1 MKELYPHL
9 NPLRY
14 RKKVEVALE
23 EFRDLKNGQWYPMEK
38 IQNWFLFNEQFHA
51 ELYQFYYKQLWWN
64 EMEDGS
70 LVRLPELLGTSE
82 EIFCELYSKLDL
94 LLSYYN
100 YESEAG
106 NQVKLYEKARIKDDT
121 LRPWV
126 ERNKSFY
133 LDMQD
138 HYFHY
143 NSIVPTKGITLN
155 IQSEEIQVHP
165 KYFPNCFDLA
175 LILEHYNELQYFD
188 WTCDTSK
195 NYLTR

>member
-1 MKELYPHL
+1 

-23 EFRDLKNGQWYPMEK
+23 EFRDLKNGQWYPIEK
-38 IQNWFLFNEQFHA
+38 IQKWVLFNEQFHA

-106 NQVKLYEKARIKDDT
+106 NQIKLYEKARIKD
-121 LRPWV
+121 
-126 ERNKSFY
+126 N
-133 LDMQD
+133 
-138 HYFHY
+138 
-143 NSIVPTKGITLN
+143 
-155 IQSEEIQVHP
+155 
-165 KYFPNCFDLA
+165 
-175 LILEHYNELQYFD
+175 
-188 WTCDTSK
+188 
-195 NYLTR
+195 